1 MNEHLNRSF
10 WGLGLWLAALL
21 LGSALPALAEE
32 TDPFAGALFP
42 PELVFSRLSELGL
55 DAAQV
60 TAIKEEVR
68 EAQSYFLDRQLDL
81 QAEMGKLRK
90 SVEPA
95 TIDESV
101 ALAQLDRVLSLE
113 REIKRAQVGLLV
125 RIKNILRPE
134 QQQRLVALTSGQR
147 KQ

>member
-1 MNEHLNRSF
+1 MREIVCRSLRLPTLVAF
-10 WGLGLWLAALL
+10 AVLAMV
-21 LGSALPALAEE
+21 ALPALAEE
-32 TDPFAGALFP
+32 DAFAGALFP
-42 PELVFSRLSELGL
+42 PDLVFSRMSDLDL

-68 EAQSYFLDRQLDL
+68 KAQSYFLDRQLDL

-95 TIDESV
+95 TVDES
-101 ALAQLDRVLSLE
+101 ATLAQLDRVLALE

-125 RIKNILRPE
+125 RIKNLLRPE
-134 QQQRLVALTSGQR
+134 QQSRLAAIASESR
-147 KQ
+147 RP

>member
-1 MNEHLNRSF
+1 MRESVCRSLRLLTLVAF
-10 WGLGLWLAALL
+10 AVLAMV
-21 LGSALPALAEE
+21 ALPALAEE
-32 TDPFAGALFP
+32 DPFAGALFP
-42 PELVFSRLSELGL
+42 PDLVFSRMSDLDL

-68 EAQSYFLDRQLDL
+68 MAQSYFLDRQLDL

-95 TIDESV
+95 RVDES
-101 ALAQLDRVLSLE
+101 ATLAQLDRVLALE

-125 RIKNILRPE
+125 RIKNLLRPE
-134 QQQRLVALTSGQR
+134 QQERLAAMARGSQRP
-147 KQ
+147 